1 MALAPTPDISFTVW
15 GTPAPK
21 GSKSAFPIRRK
32 SGRMGVAVVEGKTDR
47 QKDWSR
53 RIEEVVQ
60 GLAASGSPMLDG
72 PLVASIE
79 FFLPRPASAPKRRRT
94 WPDRKPDLDKLLR
107 AILDPM
113 SGVLIADDAR
123 IVEFVGLSKNYASG
137 PAGEA
142 PRPCAVV
149 CLWTW
154 ESYYGL
160 PEQEAGK
167 AAAAGRPTGGVSRA
181 AAAAGVIAAIA
192 WFSIWA
198 FVPAGWWMR

>member
-1 MALAPTPDISFTVW
+1 MELAPVPDVSFTVW

-32 SGRMGVAVVEGKTDR
+32 SGAMGVAVVEGKTDR

-60 GLAASGSPMLDG
+60 GLAATGSPMLDG
-72 PLVASIE
+72 PLVAAVE
-79 FFLPRPASAPKRRRT
+79 FWLPRPASAPKRRRT

-123 IVEFVGLSKNYASG
+123 IVEFVGLSKDYA
-137 PAGEA
+137 PE
-142 PRPCAVV
+142 RPCAVV
-149 CLWTW
+149 NLWTVA
-154 ESYYGL
+154 SYYGL
-160 PEQEAGK
+160 PDQEAGK
-167 AAAAGRPTGGVSRA
+167 AAAAGGPAGGVSRA

-198 FVPAGWWMR
+198 FVPAGWWLR